1 MTSLITPE
9 QLGELLK
16 LGMQPVLIDVREP
29 VEFMQGQIA
38 GARNVPLT
46 ALSDVV
52 ADYDPNDEIVFV
64 CQSGMRS
71 LQAANFWNSLGYKKV
86 MNLEGGMDAW
96 TAAHQ
101 DRPGQSSGEA
111 PRL

>member
-1 MTSLITPE
+1 MTSLITLE

-16 LGMQPVLIDVREP
+16 SGIQPILIDVREP
-29 VEFMQGQIA
+29 MEFQQGHIS

-46 ALSDVV
+46 ALSDVI
-52 ADYDPNDEIVFV
+52 ADYDPNDAVVFV

-71 LQAANFWNSLGYKKV
+71 LQAANFWNSLGYKKA

-96 TAAHQ
+96 TAA
-101 DRPGQSSGEA
+101 R
-111 PRL
+111 

>member
-1 MTSLITPE
+1 MITPE

-16 LGMQPVLIDVREP
+16 SGIRPILIDVREP
-29 VEFMQGQIA
+29 MEFMQDHIA

-46 ALSDVV
+46 ALSDVI

-64 CQSGMRS
+64 CQSGVRS
-71 LQAANFWNSLGYKKV
+71 LQAANFWTSLGYRKA

-101 DRPGQSSGEA
+101 DRAGQSSREA

>member
-16 LGMQPVLIDVREP
+16 LGVQPILIDVREP
-29 VEFMQGQIA
+29 MEFKQCHIA

-46 ALSDVV
+46 ALTDVI
-52 ADYDPNDEIVFV
+52 ADYDLNDEIVFV

-71 LQAANFWNSLGYKKV
+71 LQAANFWNSLGYGKV

-96 TAAHQ
+96 TAA
-101 DRPGQSSGEA
+101 R
-111 PRL
+111 

>member
-1 MTSLITPE
+1 MITPE
-9 QLGELLK
+9 QLGDLLNS
-16 LGMQPVLIDVREP
+16 GAQPILIDVREP
-29 VEFMQGQIA
+29 VEFKQGNIA

-52 ADYDPNDEIVFV
+52 ADYDPNDEIVFI

-71 LQAANFWNSLGYKKV
+71 LQAASFWNSLGYRKA

-96 TAAHQ
+96 TAAQ
-101 DRPGQSSGEA
+101 
-111 PRL
+111 

>member
-1 MTSLITPE
+1 MITPE
-9 QLGELLK
+9 QLGDLLK
-16 LGMQPVLIDVREP
+16 LGVQPILIDVREP
-29 VEFMQGQIA
+29 MEFKQGHIA

-71 LQAANFWNSLGYKKV
+71 LQAASFWSSLGFRKA
-86 MNLEGGMDAW
+86 MSLEGGMDAW
-96 TAAHQ
+96 TAARQ
-101 DRPGQSSGEA
+101 GCTSQSSGEA

>member
-1 MTSLITPE
+1 MIMSE

-16 LGMQPVLIDVREP
+16 SGMQPILIDVREP
-29 VEFMQGQIA
+29 MEFKQGHIT

-46 ALSDVV
+46 ALSDAV
-52 ADYDPNDEIVFV
+52 ADYDPNDEVVFI

-71 LQAANFWNSLGYKKV
+71 LQAANFWTSLGYRKA

-96 TAAHQ
+96 TAARQ
-101 DRPGQSSGEA
+101 GRAGQSSREA

>member
-1 MTSLITPE
+1 VITPE
-9 QLGELLK
+9 QLGDLLNS
-16 LGMQPVLIDVREP
+16 GAQPILIDVREP
-29 VEFMQGQIA
+29 VEFKQGHIA

-52 ADYDPNDEIVFV
+52 ADYDPNDEIVFI

-71 LQAANFWNSLGYKKV
+71 LQAASFWNSLGYRKA

-96 TAAHQ
+96 TAAQ
-101 DRPGQSSGEA
+101 
-111 PRL
+111 

>member
-1 MTSLITPE
+1 VITPE
-9 QLGELLK
+9 QLGDLLNS
-16 LGMQPVLIDVREP
+16 GAQPILIDVREP
-29 VEFMQGQIA
+29 MEFKQSHIA

-71 LQAANFWNSLGYKKV
+71 LQAASFWNSLGYRKA

-96 TAAHQ
+96 TAA
-101 DRPGQSSGEA
+101 R
-111 PRL
+111 

>member
-1 MTSLITPE
+1 MITPE
-9 QLGELLK
+9 QLGDLLNS
-16 LGMQPVLIDVREP
+16 GAQPILIDVREP
-29 VEFMQGQIA
+29 VEFKQGHIA

-52 ADYDPNDEIVFV
+52 ADYDPNDEIVFI

-71 LQAANFWNSLGYKKV
+71 LQAASFWNSLGYRKA

-96 TAAHQ
+96 TAAQ
-101 DRPGQSSGEA
+101 
-111 PRL
+111 

>member
-1 MTSLITPE
+1 VITPE
-9 QLGELLK
+9 QLGDLLNS
-16 LGMQPVLIDVREP
+16 GAQPILIDVREP
-29 VEFMQGQIA
+29 VEFKQGHIA

-52 ADYDPNDEIVFV
+52 ADYDPNDEIVFI

-71 LQAANFWNSLGYKKV
+71 LQAASFWNSLGYRKA
-86 MNLEGGMDAW
+86 MNLEGGMEAW
-96 TAAHQ
+96 AAARQ
-101 DRPGQSSGEA
+101 GRNGQSSGEA